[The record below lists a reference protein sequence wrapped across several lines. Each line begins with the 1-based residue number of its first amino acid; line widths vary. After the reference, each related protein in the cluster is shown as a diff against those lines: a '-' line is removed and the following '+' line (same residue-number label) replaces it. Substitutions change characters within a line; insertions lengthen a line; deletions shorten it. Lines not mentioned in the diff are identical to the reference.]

1 MSYRRWVVS
10 QEILRRRQRARDHI
24 FRRVERVI
32 RSDLTKKKQLSDF
45 PAVDEYLNSKFPDV
59 DLSSI
64 LFYVAPPRVIEKLGK
79 DTGGCYIR
87 EKKVILV
94 KNEIVHHQKTKGK
107 FQRMMRDSC
116 TMKADVE
123 DVVVHEFIHAISDII
138 GRSLSKYRHM
148 EEEFVY
154 TNCIDFYHQKGMT
167 DDDIVNNNF
176 LPLCLQDI
184 YKSPKEMKNI
194 FEHVNHT
201 VDAIRQMTEEEY
213 EAFLNKHAN
222 ELVPLIRS
230 RAQEKAH
237 KMIELYHKYGAH
249 MHKTSSTEVIEDKTA
264 MRFSSLDLE

>member
-1 MSYRRWVVS
+1 MIS
-10 QEILRRRQRARDHI
+10 QEISRRREHARDQV

-32 RSDLTKKKQLSDF
+32 RSNLTKKKQLSDF
-45 PAVDEYLNSKFPDV
+45 PAVDEYLNSEFPNV

-64 LFYVAPPRVIEKLGK
+64 LFYVAPPRVIEKLGWK
-79 DTGGCYIR
+79 DIGGCYIR

-94 KNEIVHHQKTKGK
+94 KNKISHHCKAKGK

-116 TMKADVE
+116 VMKADVE

-138 GRSLSKYRHM
+138 GRSLSKYQHM

-154 TNCIDFYHQKGMT
+154 TNCIGFYHQKGMT

-184 YKSPKEMKNI
+184 YKSVKEMKNI
-194 FEHVNHT
+194 FEYVNHT
-201 VDAIRQMTEEEY
+201 IDAIRQMTEDEY
-213 EAFLNKHAN
+213 KAFLNKYAY

-230 RAQEKAH
+230 RAQQKAH
-237 KMIELYHKYGAH
+237 KMIELYHKYGAQ
-249 MHKTSSTEVIEDKTA
+249 MYKTSSMEMIEDKTA